1 MGSYKIVF
9 EAKAQK
15 QFNRLDKTIQRRIQ
29 STLNEIAQLENPRS
43 RGKMLTGNLSGYWRY
58 RVGDYRI
65 ICDIVDSKIIIYIL
79 EIAHRRE
86 VYD

>member
-43 RGKMLTGNLSGYWRY
+43 RGKALQWRWAGAWRY
-58 RVGDYRI
+58 RVGDYRV
-65 ICDIVDSKIIIYIL
+65 ICKIAADKIIIYVL

>member
-1 MGSYKIVF
+1 MGFYKIVF

-43 RGKMLTGNLSGYWRY
+43 RGKMLTGNLSGYWRLPNHLRY
-58 RVGDYRI
+58 CG
-65 ICDIVDSKIIIYIL
+65 
-79 EIAHRRE
+79 
-86 VYD
+86 